1 LICFFE
7 NGNSF
12 SQDFYAIS
20 FRCFLK
26 RKMMQVFKN
35 IILRKLMLVL
45 MLGMIAVSA
54 QSQAITQTIKGKVID
69 SDSKMT
75 LIGVNVLVKMEEGMI
90 GATTDIDGFFKI
102 KDVPL
107 GRHNIEITYL
117 GYEPANLNAILVT
130 SGKELFLNIELTEST
145 LDLETV
151 VVTAKHEKTETIN
164 EMATVSARSFSVE
177 ETSRY
182 AAAFYDPSRMA
193 QNYAGVTISGGSSD
207 LYNEIIV
214 RGNSPRGVM
223 WRLEGI
229 EIPNP
234 NHFGGMG
241 NSGGAIS
248 MLSSSTLSNSDF
260 YTGAFPSEFGNA
272 TSGVFDLNMRN
283 GNNEKQEYAFMFG
296 ALGIEVAAEGPFSK
310 NSKSSYLINYR
321 YSTLSALEAVGLSP
335 TGDVLPKY
343 QDLSFKINVPTEKA
357 GVFSLFGL
365 GGKNSAIF
373 EPKQDSLTWEVEDDK
388 YGFEENQTV
397 GTIGLSHKM
406 ILTDKSYLK
415 TVAIASHEGYVS
427 NEYWFDESRQYIK
440 VLDEENTF
448 NNNTFR
454 ITSSY
459 TNKIN
464 AKNTLKTGFI
474 LSHMNFSFDAKYNDD
489 SVLKTYLENEGNTQL
504 LQTYVH
510 WKYRFNQKLTLNSGL
525 HYTYFFLNGN
535 QSIEPRAALKYQYN
549 PKESISAAIGI
560 HSKPEH
566 IAFYLVEETT
576 GDQQRKTPN
585 KNLEIVKSM
594 HAVVAYDRKIG
605 DNMRLK
611 AEAYYQYLYDVPVE
625 ADSASNGSIVNV
637 ADIWDILGTGAAN
650 NNGTAR
656 NYGLDLTIERFF
668 NTGYYFMFTG
678 SLFDSKYTAQNG
690 KNYNTRYNSN
700 YQLNLLGGK
709 EFKVG
714 KTKKNIIGINGK
726 VLFAGGNRQ
735 TPIDLEASIEA
746 GEGIWRDDQFLED
759 QAPAYFRFD
768 IGLSYK
774 INKKRMTHTI
784 GIDVQNVTN
793 RLNVDVSVFNPNT
806 NKIENYYQTGLFP
819 NFNYRIEF

>member
-1 LICFFE
+1 VS
-7 NGNSF
+7 SF
-12 SQDFYAIS
+12 KTDS
-20 FRCFLK
+20 FKAK
-26 RKMMQVFKN
+26 RMKVFKN
-35 IILRKLMLVL
+35 IISQKLILVL
-45 MLGMIAVSA
+45 ASMMIALSA
-54 QSQAITQTIKGKVID
+54 QSQELTQTIKGKVID
-69 SDSKMT
+69 SDSKMA
-75 LIGVNVLVKMEEGMI
+75 LIGVNVLVKMQEGMI

-102 KDVPL
+102 KEVAV
-107 GRHNIEITYL
+107 GRHNIEVTYL
-117 GYEPANLNAILVT
+117 GYEPANLNAMLLT

-151 VVTAKHEKTETIN
+151 VVTAKYDKAETLN

-223 WRLEGI
+223 WRLEGV

-272 TSGVFDLNMRN
+272 TSGIFDLNMRN
-283 GNNEKQEYAFMFG
+283 GNNEKREYAFMFG
-296 ALGIEVAAEGPFSK
+296 ALGIELAAEGPFSK
-310 NSKSSYLINYR
+310 NSKASYLINYR

-343 QDLSFKINVPTEKA
+343 QDLSFKINIPTDKV

-365 GGKNSAIF
+365 GGKNSAIY
-373 EPKQDSLTWEVEDDK
+373 EPEPDSLTWEVEDDK
-388 YGFEENQTV
+388 NGFTENQTV
-397 GTIGLSHKM
+397 GTIGLSHKVM
-406 ILTDKSYLK
+406 LTEKSYLK
-415 TVAIASHEGYVS
+415 TVAVASYESFVG
-427 NEYWFDESRQYIK
+427 NEYWFDESQHYLKI
-440 VLDEENTF
+440 LDSEDVF
-448 NNNTFR
+448 KNNTFR

-459 TNKIN
+459 THKLNSR
-464 AKNTLKTGFI
+464 NTLKTGFI
-474 LSHMNFSFDAKYNDD
+474 LSHMDFSFDAKYNDD
-489 SVLKTYLENEGNTQL
+489 SILKTYLENKGNTQL
-504 LQTYVH
+504 LQAYAH
-510 WKYRFNQKLTLNSGL
+510 WKYRFNQKLTLNTGV
-525 HYTYFFLNGN
+525 HFTHFFLNGN
-535 QSIEPRAALKYQYN
+535 QSIEPRAALKWQYN
-549 PKESISAAIGI
+549 PKESLSAAVGI

-576 GDQQRKTPN
+576 GNQQRKTPN
-585 KNLEIVKSM
+585 NNLELIKSM
-594 HAVVAYDRKIG
+594 HAVIAYDRKLG
-605 DNMRLK
+605 AHMRLK
-611 AEAYYQYLYDVPVE
+611 AEAYYQYLYDVPVD
-625 ADSASNGSIVNV
+625 ADSASIGSIVNV
-637 ADIWDILGTGAAN
+637 AEIWDILGSGAAN

-656 NYGLDLTIERFF
+656 NYGLDLTLERFF
-668 NTGYYFMFTG
+668 NQGYYFMFTG

-690 KNYNTRYNSN
+690 KEYNTRYNSN
-700 YQLNLLGGK
+700 YQMNLLGGK

-714 KTKKNIIGINGK
+714 KTKKNIFGINGK
-726 VLFAGGNRQ
+726 ILFAGGNRQ

-746 GEGIWRDDQFLED
+746 GETVRLEDQFLAN
-759 QAPAYFRFD
+759 QAAAYFRFD

-793 RLNVDVSVFNPNT
+793 RLNVDVSDFDSNT
-806 NKIENYYQTGLFP
+806 GKIRNYYQTGLFP

>member
-1 LICFFE
+1 MLLFVTVNIHA
-7 NGNSF
+7 
-12 SQDFYAIS
+12 QDLA
-20 FRCFLK
+20 
-26 RKMMQVFKN
+26 
-35 IILRKLMLVL
+35 
-45 MLGMIAVSA
+45 
-54 QSQAITQTIKGKVID
+54 QTIKGKVID
-69 SDSKMT
+69 ADSKMA
-75 LIGVNVLVKMEEGMI
+75 LIGVNVLVKTEHKMI
-90 GATTDIDGFFKI
+90 GGTTDIDGSFKI
-102 KDVPL
+102 QDVPL
-107 GRHNIEITYL
+107 GRHDIEISYI
-117 GYEPANLNAILVT
+117 GYQPATLNSILLT
-130 SGKELFLNIELTEST
+130 SGKELFLNIELTESI

-151 VVTAKHEKTETIN
+151 VVNAKYDKTKTIN

-207 LYNEIIV
+207 LFNEIIV

-234 NHFGGMG
+234 NHFGSMG

-272 TSGVFDLNMRN
+272 TSGVFDLNMRK
-283 GNNEKQEYAFMFG
+283 GNNEKNEYAFMFG
-296 ALGIEVAAEGPFSK
+296 ALGIELAAEGPFSK
-310 NSKSSYLINYR
+310 TSKASYLINYR

-343 QDLSFKINVPTEKA
+343 QDLSFKINVPTEHA

-365 GGKNSAIF
+365 GGKNTATF
-373 EPKQDSLTWEVEDDK
+373 APEPDSLTWEFVDDNF
-388 YGFEENQTV
+388 GFEENQTV
-397 GTIGLSHKM
+397 GTIGLSHKLV
-406 ILTDKSYLK
+406 LTEKSYLK
-415 TVAIASHEGYVS
+415 TVAVASHEGYVD
-427 NEYWFDESRQYIK
+427 NEYWFDKNQNYQKI
-440 VLDEENTF
+440 LDEENTF
-448 NNNTFR
+448 KNNTYR

-459 TNKIN
+459 TNKVN
-464 AKNTLKTGFI
+464 SRNTIKTGFI
-474 LSHMNFSFDAKYNDD
+474 LSHMDFSFDAKYNDD
-489 SVLKTYLENEGNTQL
+489 NVLKTYLENKGNTQL
-504 LQTYVH
+504 IQVYAH
-510 WKYRFNQKLTLNSGL
+510 WKYRFNEKLTMNSGL
-525 HYTYFFLNGN
+525 HYTRFLLNNN
-535 QSIEPRAALKYQYN
+535 QSIEPRTALKWQYN
-549 PKESISAAIGI
+549 PKESISAAVGI

-566 IAFYLVEETT
+566 IAFYLVEETI
-576 GDQQRKTPN
+576 GNQARKTPN

-594 HAVVAYDRKIG
+594 HAVLGYDRKLG
-605 DNMRLK
+605 EHMRLK
-611 AEAYYQYLYDVPVE
+611 AELYYQYLYDVPVD
-625 ADSASNGSIVNV
+625 ADSSSIGSIVNV
-637 ADIWDILGTGAAN
+637 AEIWDILGPGDAN

-656 NYGLDLTIERFF
+656 NYGLDLTIEKFF
-668 NTGYYFMFTG
+668 NKGYYFMFTG
-678 SLFDSKYTAQNG
+678 SLFDSKYKAQNG
-690 KNYNTRYNSN
+690 KFYNTRYNSN

-714 KTKKNIIGINGK
+714 KNKNSTFGMNGK
-726 VLFAGGNRQ
+726 ILFAGGNRI
-735 TPIDLEASIEA
+735 TPIDLEASILEGETVWKEA
-746 GEGIWRDDQFLED
+746 QFLEG

-793 RLNVDVSVFNPNT
+793 NLNVDFSIFNPDT
-806 NKIENYYQTGLFP
+806 NQIMDYYQTGLFP

>member
-1 LICFFE
+1 MLTF
-7 NGNSF
+7 SF
-12 SQDFYAIS
+12 TTFN
-20 FRCFLK
+20 
-26 RKMMQVFKN
+26 V
-35 IILRKLMLVL
+35 
-45 MLGMIAVSA
+45 
-54 QSQAITQTIKGKVID
+54 QSQELTQTIKGKVID
-69 SDSKMT
+69 SDSKMP
-75 LIGVNVLVKMEEGMI
+75 LIGVNILVKAQDRMI
-90 GATTDIDGFFKI
+90 GANTDIDGFFKI
-102 KDVPL
+102 KEVPV
-107 GRHNIEITYL
+107 GRHNIEVTYL
-117 GYEPANLNAILVT
+117 GYEPANLNAVLLT
-130 SGKELFLNIELTEST
+130 SGKELFLNIDLTEST

-151 VVTAKHEKTETIN
+151 VVTARHDKTETIN

-207 LYNEIIV
+207 LFNEIIV
-214 RGNSPRGVM
+214 RGNSPRGVL

-234 NHFGGMG
+234 NHFGSMG

-283 GNNEKQEYAFMFG
+283 GNNEKREYAFMFG
-296 ALGIEVAAEGPFSK
+296 ALGIELAAEGPFSK
-310 NSKSSYLINYR
+310 TSKASYLINYR

-343 QDLSFKINVPTEKA
+343 QDLSFKINVPTAKA

-373 EPKQDSLTWEVEDDK
+373 EPEPDSLAWNDEDDK
-388 YGFEENQTV
+388 YGFQENQTV
-397 GTIGLSHKM
+397 GTVGLSHRL
-406 ILTDKSYLK
+406 ILTEKSYLK
-415 TVAIASHEGYVS
+415 TVAVASHEGYVD
-427 NEYWFDESRQYIK
+427 NEYWFDESQNYRK

-448 NNNTFR
+448 KNNTFR

-459 TNKIN
+459 TNKVD
-464 AKNTLKTGFI
+464 ARNTLKTGFI
-474 LSHMNFSFDAKYNDD
+474 LSHMDFNFDAKYNDD
-489 SVLKTYLENEGNTQL
+489 NVLKTYLENKGSTQM
-504 LQTYVH
+504 LQAYAH
-510 WKYRFNQKLTLNSGL
+510 WKYRFNEKLSLNSGV
-525 HYTYFFLNGN
+525 HYTRFFLNGN
-535 QSIEPRAALKYQYN
+535 QSIEPRAALKWQYN
-549 PKESISAAIGI
+549 PKESFSAAVGI

-576 GDQQRKTPN
+576 GGQQRKVPN

-594 HAVVAYDRKIG
+594 HAVLAYDRKIG

-611 AEAYYQYLYDVPVE
+611 AEVYYQYLYDVPVA
-625 ADSASNGSIVNV
+625 ADSADIGSIVNV
-637 ADIWDILGTGAAN
+637 ADIWDILGPGQAN

-656 NYGLDLTIERFF
+656 NYGLDLTLERFF
-668 NTGYYFMFTG
+668 NDGYYFMLTS
-678 SLFDSKYTAQNG
+678 SLFDSKYKAQNG
-690 KNYNTRYNSN
+690 KQYNTRYNSN
-700 YQLNLLGGK
+700 FQMNLLGGK

-714 KTKKNIIGINGK
+714 KTKKNIFGINGK

-735 TPIDLEASIEA
+735 TPIDLEASIAE
-746 GEGIWRDDQFLED
+746 GETVLIRDRFLED
-759 QAPAYFRFD
+759 QAPNYFRFD

-784 GIDVQNVTN
+784 GIDIQNVTN
-793 RLNVDVSVFNPNT
+793 RLNVDFAEFDSNSNQI
-806 NKIENYYQTGLFP
+806 KNYYQTGLFP